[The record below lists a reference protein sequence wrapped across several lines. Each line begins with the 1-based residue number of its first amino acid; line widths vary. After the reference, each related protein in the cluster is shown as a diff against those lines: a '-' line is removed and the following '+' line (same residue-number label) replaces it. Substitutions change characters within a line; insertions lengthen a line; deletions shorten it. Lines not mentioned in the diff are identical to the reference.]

1 MTTVAPPPPP
11 PPTPPA
17 PKPAP
22 PPVIVVPDPPAAL
35 TRLAAG
41 SRIEAQV
48 AAQTPEGLVR
58 IATPVEVLEVQPPL
72 PLPRDAQLL
81 LALHTL
87 SPRVQ
92 LHLLAV
98 NGQPPQLALRTE
110 PGVPPP
116 TLGQPESASAPP
128 ATGTVAPTAAAR
140 PLPLTIGTALDATLV
155 RPAGTGT
162 PASPATPGTGQ
173 LQAPGT
179 AAPAAAV
186 ETAPPVAGQ
195 PATAPGPATR
205 AGTAPPAAPAPGA
218 PAAPA
223 LAAGTQV
230 AVRVVAIHP
239 AGQGPPEPAG
249 APAQPL
255 AAGRIVAGTVTG
267 TNAAGQPLVRT
278 PLGLLTLST
287 NAGVPRGA
295 VVELE
300 VLTPPRPP
308 EAAPSA
314 PRTVAAPLTRDV
326 VLRAPDWPGL
336 REAMQVLAEA
346 DPAVARQLVET
357 VLPRP
362 EARLTTTMLFFLSAL
377 RAGDVRSW
385 VGDAATRVLQRVRPD
400 VLARIGDDFTQL
412 SRIAEEPARGDWRVA
427 QIPLYTGAEIEQIR
441 LMMRHHGADDEDDA
455 RGAKGTRFILDVTLS
470 RLGRMQLDGL
480 VRSGGKHLDLV
491 VRSERPLPQVM
502 RDEIRAIF
510 HDAAELTGLAGGVG
524 FQAAPPGFIDV
535 AADPSDGVAP
545 DLLV

>member
-22 PPVIVVPDPPAAL
+22 PPVIVVPNPPAAL

-58 IATPVEVLEVQPPL
+58 IATPVGVLEVQPPV

-92 LHLLAV
+92 LQILAV

-110 PGVPPP
+110 PGILPP
-116 TLGQPESASAPP
+116 TPGQPESAPTQPGA
-128 ATGTVAPTAAAR
+128 GTVIPTAAPR
-140 PLPLTIGTALDATLV
+140 PLPLTVGTTLDATLV
-155 RPAGTGT
+155 RPAGTG
-162 PASPATPGTGQ
+162 PAASPATPGAGQ
-173 LQAPGT
+173 PQAPG
-179 AAPAAAV
+179 AATPAAAAGI
-186 ETAPPVAGQ
+186 APSATGQ
-195 PATAPGPATR
+195 PAAFPGAAAP
-205 AGTAPPAAPAPGA
+205 AGTAPPTAATSPTTATPAV
-218 PAAPA
+218 
-223 LAAGTQV
+223 AAGTQV
-230 AVRVVAIHP
+230 PVRVVAIHP
-239 AGQGPPEPAG
+239 AGQGPPKAAG
-249 APAQPL
+249 APSQPL
-255 AAGRIVAGTVTG
+255 AAGRTVTG
-267 TNAAGQPLVRT
+267 TNATGQPIVRT
-278 PLGLLTLST
+278 PVGLLTLAT
-287 NAGVPRGA
+287 NASLPRGA

-300 VLTPPRPP
+300 VLAPPRPP
-308 EAAPSA
+308 EVAPPA
-314 PRTVAAPLTRDV
+314 PRTVAAPLSRDV

-441 LMMRHHGADDEDDA
+441 LMMRHHGADDEDET

-491 VRSERPLPQVM
+491 VRSERPLPPAM

-524 FQAAPPGFIDV
+524 FQAAPPGFVDV
-535 AADPSDGVAP
+535 AADPGDGVAP